1 MNLWRVKLFAYLRE
15 RHGDWVDVESAG
27 TVAELLVALSAAEID
42 VRSCRL
48 AVNHEFAQPETSI
61 SPGDDL
67 ALIPPVSGG

>member
-15 RHGDWVDVESAG
+15 RHGDWAEVESAG
-27 TVAELLVALSAAEID
+27 TVSGVLTALTAAGID

-48 AVNHEFAQPETSI
+48 AVNQEFAAPEESI
-61 SPGDDL
+61 APGDDL